1 MGNHR
6 AKANGSPAALKA
18 ASSAA
23 SAPAVIPP
31 SPKPAPRKHEVTLAV
46 PQAIDAANL
55 IIIGQLALLYSNV
68 LFQLGAAWLG
78 DVKPMM
84 NKGASLVLLLVL
96 LVPPIILI
104 NILSGWISTRSTF
117 EEFEEYPNSIFML
130 DVLMITVF
138 FMMINMVSFS
148 VLPSGTSNYLTSLIF
163 SSNASTT
170 STAPA
175 AFPSASASPLEST
188 IVQVLPP
195 FIYICCGI
203 ILMLYVAWN
212 KYHALERSRLTGID
226 ESASGIG
233 GFNVFLYSAIFLH
246 GVMVFVSIFTDA
258 IEAEFVCAIFWA
270 AVWLYLNVYW
280 LIKSPLSISAKKN
293 Q

>member
-1 MGNHR
+1 M
-6 AKANGSPAALKA
+6 
-18 ASSAA
+18 
-23 SAPAVIPP
+23 
-31 SPKPAPRKHEVTLAV
+31 AV

-78 DVKPMM
+78 DIKPVL

-104 NILSGWISTRSTF
+104 NILSGWVSTRSTF

-163 SSNASTT
+163 SSSSTG
-170 STAPA
+170 SSALPAPVS
-175 AFPSASASPLEST
+175 SASGSPLEST

-195 FIYICCGI
+195 FIYICCGV
-203 ILMLYVAWN
+203 ILLLYVAWN
-212 KYHALERSRLTGID
+212 KYHAIERSRLLGID
-226 ESASGIG
+226 ESASGIS
-233 GFNVFLYSAIFLH
+233 GFNAFLYIAILLH
-246 GVMVFVSIFTDA
+246 VVMVLVSIFTDT

-270 AVWLYLNVYW
+270 AVWLSLNVYW
-280 LIKSPLSISAKKN
+280 LIKSPLSISAKARP
-293 Q
+293 